1 MKVKIVPIGNSRGI
15 RIPASILNQFQ
26 IESEMDMLVENE
38 KIILLP
44 IKKEA
49 RFGWS
54 KAFKKMSQSD
64 DKMIISDSIDLDNED
79 WEW

>member
-15 RIPASILNQFQ
+15 RIPATVLNQFQ
-26 IESEMDMLVENE
+26 IESEVDMLVENE
-38 KIILLP
+38 KIIILP

-49 RFGWS
+49 RVGWS
-54 KAFKKMSQSD
+54 NAFKKMEQND
-64 DKMIISDSIDLDNED
+64 DKLIISDSIDLDNED